1 MQGFDSRT
9 LSFDEWVKAV
19 FGHPVET
26 TPWYYNCD
34 FIEPAPKI
42 CLDYLTKLFTAPEIL
57 DEYLDE
63 QVRDGLYFL
72 ISNAC
77 SSHTIPLCD
86 QSCPM
91 QQRIDC
97 VHSMQTLFAEFLA
110 KRCSEHLS
118 HLDQAGANPINSVAY
133 MWWDILPLCGR
144 PDDRSFQKLDEA
156 ALDVMQQNLQLDS
169 TPCRESALHGLGH
182 WHLQYP
188 GKVESIVDLF
198 LKTTKKSISPELET
212 YARAARQG
220 CVN

>member
-1 MQGFDSRT
+1 MQEIDSRS
-9 LSFDEWVKAV
+9 LSFDDWVKAV
-19 FGHPVET
+19 FAHPVEIN
-26 TPWYYNCD
+26 PWYYNCD
-34 FIEPAPKI
+34 FHEPDPKI

-72 ISNAC
+72 VSNAC

-86 QSCPM
+86 QITPM
-91 QQRIDC
+91 QQRIEC
-97 VHSMQTLFAEFLA
+97 VRSMQTLFSEFLT

-118 HLDQAGANPINSVAY
+118 HRDQAGANPVNSVAY

-144 PDDRSFQKLDEA
+144 PDDKKFQELDEA
-156 ALDVMQQNLQLDS
+156 SLEVMEQTLELDS
-169 TPCRESALHGLGH
+169 TACKESALHGLGH

-188 GKVESIVDLF
+188 DRVESIVDRF
-198 LKTTKKSISPELET
+198 LKTKKTSITPELES